1 MSIFPLNTGKNEATN
16 KGTIKHTVAGI
27 NTYSTN
33 LAALTLFFTQSIVVV
48 TSPIGDQA
56 PPALAAITMREAYQM
71 RSFWSG
77 MSLRTMVMRIMV
89 VVRLSIIEERKKAIM
104 PIIQSNFTLLLV
116 RITRLM
122 ISNPRC
128 ISMISTMVIAPI
140 KKKRISAVSAK

>member
-33 LAALTLFFTQSIVVV
+33 LAAVTLPFTQSIVVV

-56 PPALAAITMREAYQM
+56 PPALAAITMREAYHI
-71 RSFWSG
+71 RSFCSG
-77 MSLRTMVMRIMV
+77 IILRRMVIRIIV
-89 VVRLSIIEERKKAIM
+89 VVRLSIIADRKKPIT
-104 PIIQSNFTLLLV
+104 PIIQRSFTLLLV
-116 RITRLM
+116 RINRLM

-140 KKKRISAVSAK
+140 KKKSISEVSAK